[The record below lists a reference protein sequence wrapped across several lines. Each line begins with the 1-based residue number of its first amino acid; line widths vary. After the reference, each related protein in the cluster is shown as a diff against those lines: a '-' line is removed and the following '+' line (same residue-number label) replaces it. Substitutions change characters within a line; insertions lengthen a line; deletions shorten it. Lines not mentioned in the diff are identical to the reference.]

1 MTDILYLDEY
11 GNTVDDGKEIHE
23 LIDGITDMLA
33 AMTKAE
39 RLNWFRKS
47 QYPYSINFDMK
58 IGNTV
63 VKFLL
68 YRIKA
73 LNFSGRY
80 GMIRIPTN
88 HIISGCGK
96 ENYEHKTVR

>member
-63 VKFLL
+63 YSVSSHFNRTANESLQEKAQ
-68 YRIKA
+68 RII
-73 LNFSGRY
+73 LNRL
-80 GMIRIPTN
+80 
-88 HIISGCGK
+88 
-96 ENYEHKTVR
+96 

>member
-33 AMTKAE
+33 TMTKAE

-63 VKFLL
+63 YSVSSHFNRTANESLQEKAQ
-68 YRIKA
+68 RII
-73 LNFSGRY
+73 LN
-80 GMIRIPTN
+80 
-88 HIISGCGK
+88 K
-96 ENYEHKTVR
+96 L